1 MSPNPSLE
9 TELLSIFRQGPR
21 NEKYYP
27 GGSMKKIFLFI
38 LPIIILAGCSTEG
51 DIKIIN
57 RTDHYLYFTIKG
69 SNYILEGSPDSDP
82 SKTITVDTGNQFLF
96 LGDDATKVDMTL
108 EGETFMMQLANLDGS
123 PSGEYYTETT
133 LNVPANEVLKLY
145 CEPTHAGVKLVNN
158 SEVNVIDFSYYTDD
172 SDSLVALIDYPILS
186 GDSIWSRLKATTAYD
201 SVIYSFVIEYQNG
214 WFDTSYVNYD
224 NLIVDEQLRIELE

>member
-1 MSPNPSLE
+1 LE

-123 PSGEYYTETT
+123 PS
-133 LNVPANEVLKLY
+133 
-145 CEPTHAGVKLVNN
+145 HAGVKLVNN

-201 SVIYSFVIEYQNG
+201 SIVYSFVIKYANG
-214 WFDTSYVNYD
+214 LFDSSHVNYD